1 MTNELGDLK
10 DKYRE
15 VVELLRDT
23 QEQLRNTR
31 SDIQTEHQP
40 REPTVR
46 MDSIRIVSIREVRDG
61 ICKLR
66 KTYDKRK

>member
-40 REPTVR
+40 REPTAR
-46 MDSIRIVSIREVRDG
+46 MDSIRIVSIRKELYK
-61 ICKLR
+61 IKKLDNQ
-66 KTYDKRK
+66 YFFV

>member
-40 REPTVR
+40 REPTAR
-46 MDSIRIVSIREVRDG
+46 MDSIRDVRDG